1 MTGDDEVGEEDGPS
15 WMDRVKERV
24 PEAGVGFFGTFLL
37 AMAIGFLLATSGQL
51 ALAMI
56 VFLVAIVS
64 VLAMLLTPSPTA
76 KARRA
81 ARDAPSDEGED
92 GEEGGEEKGEADDTT
107 RPDLRMDDQAA
118 PTSRRRDVPAPPP
131 EPPPLEDI
139 VVETG
144 DEEGP
149 LTQEKAPPGEDEDV
163 WVE

>member
-1 MTGDDEVGEEDGPS
+1 MTGDDEVGEENGPS
-15 WMDRVKERV
+15 WMDRVKDRV

-51 ALAMI
+51 TLAMI

-64 VLAMLLTPSPTA
+64 VLSMLLTPSPTA

-81 ARDAPSDEGED
+81 VREAPPDESEEGE
-92 GEEGGEEKGEADDTT
+92 EEGEADDTT
-107 RPDLRMDDQAA
+107 RPDLRVDEEPA

-139 VVETG
+139 VVEMG
-144 DEEGP
+144 NEEGT
-149 LTQEKAPPGEDEDV
+149 LAEQKAPAGEDDDV

>member
-1 MTGDDEVGEEDGPS
+1 MTGDDEVGEEGGPS
-15 WMDRVKERV
+15 WMVRVQERF

-51 ALAMI
+51 TLAII

-64 VLAMLLTPSPTA
+64 VLSMLLTPSPTA

-81 ARDAPSDEGED
+81 AREAPHDGSED
-92 GEEGGEEKGEADDTT
+92 GEEEGEADDTT
-107 RPDLRMDDQAA
+107 RPDLRVDGEPA
-118 PTSRRRDVPAPPP
+118 PRSRRRDVPAPPP

-139 VVETG
+139 VVETEG
-144 DEEGP
+144 EEGRSAE
-149 LTQEKAPPGEDEDV
+149 QKAPAGEEDDV